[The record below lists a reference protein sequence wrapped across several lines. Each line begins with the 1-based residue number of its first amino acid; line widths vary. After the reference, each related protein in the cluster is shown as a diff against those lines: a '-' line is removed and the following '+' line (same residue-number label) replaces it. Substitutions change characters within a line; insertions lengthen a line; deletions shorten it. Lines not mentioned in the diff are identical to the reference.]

1 MHRSL
6 LEEAHPVPTYGDSEQ
21 SWRVKP
27 PLLLGLRHPICGY
40 RCLVWMYPD
49 HLGTKYR
56 WFGPFLHQIE
66 RYSNEFGMMS
76 IASLENCAQVS
87 SFSSI
92 TVVRSLQPISISYYS
107 GPNTST
113 LTICG
118 HRSGGES
125 LIRVAANLVIFA
137 QLIQGNP
144 VRDSRQRSIVNVG
157 DRSAVL
163 ERCPMLTTFPK

>member
-1 MHRSL
+1 M
-6 LEEAHPVPTYGDSEQ
+6 
-21 SWRVKP
+21 
-27 PLLLGLRHPICGY
+27 LGLRHPICGY

-66 RYSNEFGMMS
+66 RYSNEFGMKL

-92 TVVRSLQPISISYYS
+92 TVVRSLQTTSISYYS
-107 GPNTST
+107 GPNTSI

-118 HRSGGES
+118 HRSGGER
-125 LIRVAANLVIFA
+125 LIRVAVKVVIFG
-137 QLIQGNP
+137 QLIQGNDVP
-144 VRDSRQRSIVNVG
+144 DSRQRSIVVA
-157 DRSAVL
+157 RKVL
-163 ERCPMLTTFPK
+163 LDTVRKVPTSVYPCGSHPIF

>member
-1 MHRSL
+1 M
-6 LEEAHPVPTYGDSEQ
+6 
-21 SWRVKP
+21 
-27 PLLLGLRHPICGY
+27 LGLRHPICGY

-66 RYSNEFGMMS
+66 RYSNEFGMKL

-92 TVVRSLQPISISYYS
+92 TVVRSPQTTSISYYS
-107 GPNTST
+107 GPNTSI

-118 HRSGGES
+118 HRSGGER
-125 LIRVAANLVIFA
+125 LIRVAVKTRVPSCVMTCCMFLKIVVQTVIFLREMLISSDVKWIPSNRICLESVFFNYQSDFVA
-137 QLIQGNP
+137 FSSNTQL
-144 VRDSRQRSIVNVG
+144 D
-157 DRSAVL
+157 
-163 ERCPMLTTFPK
+163 